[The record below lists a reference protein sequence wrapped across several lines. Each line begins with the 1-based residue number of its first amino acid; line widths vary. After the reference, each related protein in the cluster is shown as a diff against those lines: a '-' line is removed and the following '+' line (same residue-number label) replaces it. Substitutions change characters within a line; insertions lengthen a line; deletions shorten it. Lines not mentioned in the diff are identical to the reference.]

1 MLIFRHTY
9 ILVITLLSLVVSGC
23 MPEIAPTNP
32 YDPDTP
38 VGQQQKAQ
46 VMLTVFGS
54 TTDDVEPIVLS
65 DVEVRIADGPSKT
78 NSKFISNEAGNV
90 EIVDLAPGAY
100 QLFVW
105 HPQFGPPKPGQT
117 YWMTLTPG
125 EVKASSVYL
134 TQVGGPSVPGQPIQ
148 YTLTGTALKAGELS
162 RADEAARDHSGISV
176 RVRTEDETPTSIETT
191 TDETGA
197 FGLAVNPGTYKLYF
211 NAPDHTETGPVT
223 AVVVDG
229 EVSTLSESIVLNI
242 NPGRINGR
250 IALEGASADGH
261 SDIVL
266 SLTNTSFT
274 AITDADGTF
283 QIADL
288 PAGTYTLRA
297 TKENYDA
304 MNLPGVMVR
313 GGQNTELED
322 LSLSR
327 SKGGL
332 TGQFTLAGA
341 QTSQGVQ
348 VSLKDLSNR
357 LVSAAITDVSGDFRF
372 TSVPVGEYTVEAC
385 AQGYLPPRDVGT
397 VAISANQ
404 DHTLESIIVN
414 RPTLTFPQFSGE
426 VRTNE
431 RIWQL
436 DFEVPTD
443 RVKAVR
449 VTGEALVLDN
459 EGQPLDVQGE
469 FVPFVTEGQTSHV
482 SLQLSDREGALL
494 INVSFRGDDCYLSE
508 TYSLVVNLDRTGPS
522 LFDVQIS
529 EGEFT
534 NTRTATLRIEGF
546 DADEMRIAGDG
557 LESVGGVGGNVN
569 NWLIAADEIEVGLSN
584 GDGDKVVTV
593 QTRDFAGNQSSIHS
607 KTIILDTQA
616 PTDRAIS
623 VFGVLEDPI
632 DGSEYVSQS
641 VVSLTFAALDPP
653 ANQMEMRISNDP
665 SFVDSMWET
674 FTAQRSWQLPNSD
687 LDEVKTIYAQIRDLA
702 GNIGTPNETIS
713 TQIEL
718 DRHGEIEIL
727 VELESG
733 DEFAVT
739 DTTVYLDGT
748 NMGNPDADGLLTLDN
763 IEVGNY
769 VLSAGLNNHTLLQP
783 VTVSVG
789 ARRSTP
795 TQSIL
800 RLYYDTGTIVAQV
813 ELEGTDRCPTVNDN
827 NGINLQLT
835 RNNQLIST
843 VNMAQDTCRL
853 EAEVNIGLEE
863 AILSYPGFEPV
874 KTVTEVTSAQ
884 TVDLG
889 LIRLARATGTVTGQ
903 VELQGVNRFSGI
915 QIEIQPVSDTE
926 LSTYTTTTASDGSF
940 SLTGIWAGNYHVWAE
955 KEGYNRKRVGE
966 NITISANETTD
977 TADASDVLSQQTGD
991 FSINGGDG
999 FTSEV
1004 QVQLSMGFSDI
1015 QAFRFR
1021 IDGAAFSDW
1030 INWDDAD
1037 QDGFMDYGNNGEVEL
1052 PALLGEDDNGDRII
1066 EIETENLEGVLSGT
1080 PYFQASIRLDT
1091 IAPVG
1096 TKLLFT
1102 GAGITADDT
1111 TIYSNAEF
1119 GEVNLDLSAEDA
1131 NWEPDIAGLARVRL
1145 SENSD
1150 CHLPQSVCE
1159 LGVPDHECDSR
1170 IWSPI
1175 MTYELPDRQVEGLKT
1190 FYACFIDPAGNVSPP
1205 LSTQIELDRVPPT
1218 LSTLSVVDATGQP
1231 CLPGD
1236 VVECWVNA
1244 RQVELRL
1251 LEAFDPTVVV
1261 ADARSV
1267 WAVVDDPNFLTGT
1280 WSAYAPAPDENEGSA
1295 DISLPSADGVYTI
1308 YVRTKDAA
1316 QNTSDAYAISVS
1328 LDTTPPPAPAVVDS
1342 FQYVNTHEVSV
1353 TFTNDSNDYTVEHSW
1368 DGTFTDVLPENY
1380 PSLTNVIVYDFPT
1393 NEEGA
1398 RNLYLRFRDAAN
1410 NLSTV
1415 TDVQADFD
1423 ETPPTIN
1430 NVRVNFGENLT
1441 NSGTPIISAQTNI
1454 AFEVQCVDRVCN
1466 NNSCRGADT
1475 EQLLLQIN
1483 QAAVNGSVFPVY
1495 DAFYAPLVTGD
1506 ISGQDGTAQLSITC
1520 SDPAGNQ
1527 STIVPQSILLDTQA
1541 PPALTNQVV
1550 INDGDDYTS
1559 SLNIALQ
1566 ITSSDEPGGSG
1577 ISTMS
1582 IANGNIDCATTSYTS
1597 IQDNTTWTLPST
1609 EGEVTVSICLKD
1621 RAGNAT
1627 VISDSITIDRVS
1639 PQGGVVA
1646 VTNANGFSLD
1656 NDVTFTISRDSNDAQ
1671 SYALERGAGVVCAN
1685 ATYNQLNANQ
1695 VNDLLQLPE
1704 GESDVTLCLKDAAG
1718 LTNKYVTTVSV
1729 DTLDPSG
1736 FMTINQGASTTTSAT
1751 VIINIV
1757 KSDDVTEMK
1766 IVNGVGIVNCAVDT
1780 DYVPLNLALN
1790 HGLTAADGTRT
1801 VSGCLRKGSGRF
1813 ASMDSVDIILDTA
1826 GPIFTSISISTPSG
1840 LIIDLPSTETNLTSL
1855 PIIANGDDATSGL
1868 THYKLST
1875 GDACTGGSWIE
1886 WPGEEL
1892 VETNISVLPG
1902 DGELREVSMMLRDA
1916 AGNTSDCRST
1926 NITVDT
1932 VALSLTSFTVEGSAT
1947 DTPGFTSQTS
1957 VSVTEI
1963 SVNDPASCVH
1973 YEIAE
1978 DPGFADGEEYIGCPG
1993 APIIFELDDTR
2004 SDGIRKI
2011 YARAIDQAGNISDV
2025 LQAQLQ
2031 LDRGAPTLDSMAL
2044 VRGDGSVTDG
2054 QKYSKNHDIEVTVTG
2069 ATGGSEIHYCALEDG
2084 TQNCVGAASFTTVI
2098 PFTPTFSVR
2107 FTSEGLKKLCMK
2119 LVDDVGNETDRE
2131 CDTITIDT
2139 TSPPAPLIPK
2149 PNLSG
2154 VNASCAYIE
2163 TVRDDPSDFAR
2174 FEFRTLGGPW
2184 QEMTEADQDPT
2195 TGSLFDPDD
2204 DNSTARIKFSLLQ
2217 DTNNALQI
2225 RVVDQAGNESDPT
2238 EAVVDEVSSFLMPT
2252 NLRVKQVCN
2261 GGQYAILKE
2270 ELNNA
2275 PTMNHTDENDT
2286 CGGWEDIVLFN
2297 DTPQIALLDLEQRAT
2312 IPLSAA
2318 LDYADLNSASCEY
2331 THLNSSLIDATCSA
2345 EAGEPMLLLAA
2356 PKITITGASCFN
2368 CTGGACCT
2376 QLSSNPPTGT
2386 PGTMELLVMP
2396 DPIDTPNQQVVVLD
2410 TIATAIRS
2418 IDLVQWRSDFAAGD
2432 YRLRALVT
2440 HSVKQ
2445 YNDSVFQ
2452 PVGSDHFDT
2461 ETHLSRIRYESSSLT
2476 VFNDGPFATI
2486 SGAEGLK
2493 LRGLA
2498 MYGIMAGYLAWD
2510 GVNWVIERAAV
2521 NAGLDPPVSAVSSST
2536 DINTDPDASP
2546 MRNDAMPATWAHRA
2560 GNPQEARI
2568 NFLYL
2573 SDEGDDA
2580 LSIHKAVAQRAD
2592 SNFFS
2597 VLGKNAP
2604 LGAKFFEVGNHAVW
2618 WVDVNDSRVIFQDT
2632 DYGVNPT
2639 QLKYA
2644 IDISQPILPVRN
2656 GTLGLGEAYV
2666 IYHTTGV
2673 TNGVVTSY
2681 LDENDESQF
2690 ECAQ

>member
-1 MLIFRHTY
+1 MRIFRHRY
-9 ILVITLLSLVVSGC
+9 IALVLFLSLVASGC
-23 MPEIAPTNP
+23 MPEIAATNP

-38 VGQQQKAQ
+38 VGQQEKTQ
-46 VMLTVFGS
+46 VTLSVFGS
-54 TTDDVEPIVLS
+54 TTDDAQPIVLS

-78 NSKFISNEAGNV
+78 NSKFTSNVDGKV
-90 EIVDLAPGAY
+90 EIVDLAPGTY
-100 QLFVW
+100 QFFVW
-105 HPQFGPPKPGQT
+105 HPLFGPPKPGQT
-117 YWMTLTPG
+117 YWVTLTPG
-125 EVKASSVYL
+125 EIKASDVYL
-134 TQVGGPSVPGQPIQ
+134 TQVGGLSVPGQPIE
-148 YTLTGTALKAGELS
+148 YTLTGTALKAGELA
-162 RADEAARDHSGISV
+162 RADESSRDHSGISV

-191 TDETGA
+191 TDEAGA

-223 AVVVDG
+223 VVVTDG
-229 EVSTLSESIVLNI
+229 EVGSLPESIVLNI
-242 NPGRINGR
+242 NPGRINGQ
-250 IALEGASADGH
+250 IVLEGVSGDAHG
-261 SDIVL
+261 DILV

-274 AITDADGTF
+274 AITGADGTF
-283 QIADL
+283 QISDL
-288 PAGTYTLRA
+288 PAGSYSLRA
-297 TKENYDA
+297 TKENYDPVV
-304 MNLPGVMVR
+304 LPGVTVR
-313 GGQNTELED
+313 GGESTVLEV
-322 LSLSR
+322 LTMRQSQ
-327 SKGGL
+327 GGL
-332 TGQFTLAGA
+332 SGQFTLAGA

-348 VSLKDLSNR
+348 VSLKDLSGT
-357 LVSAAITDVSGDFRF
+357 LVNSAITDASGDFRF
-372 TSVPVGEYTVEAC
+372 TSVPVGDYTIEAC
-385 AQGYLPPRDVGT
+385 AQGYLPPRDIGT
-397 VAISANQ
+397 VAVSANQ
-404 DHTLESIIVN
+404 DQTLDSIIVN
-414 RPTLTFPQFSGE
+414 RPSITFPLFTGE

-436 DFEVPTD
+436 EFDVPTD
-443 RVKAVR
+443 RVKAVS

-459 EGQPLDVQGE
+459 TGQPLDAQGE

-482 SLQLSDREGALL
+482 SLQLGDREGALL
-494 INVSFRGDDCYLSE
+494 INVSFRGDDCYLSQ
-508 TYSLVVNLDRTGPS
+508 TYSLVVILDRTGPS
-522 LFDVQIS
+522 LFDAFLS

-534 NTRTATLRIEGF
+534 NTRNATLQLEGF
-546 DADEMRIAGDG
+546 DADEMRITGTG
-557 LESVGGVGGNVN
+557 LESVGGVGGNIN
-569 NWLIAADEIEVGLSN
+569 NWIAAADEIAVGLSN
-584 GDGDKVVTV
+584 GDGDKVINV
-593 QTRDFAGNQSSIHS
+593 QTRDFAGNLSSTHT
-607 KTIILDTQA
+607 KTIILDTQG
-616 PTDRAIS
+616 PTDRAVS
-623 VFGVLEDPI
+623 VFGALEDPA
-632 DGSEYVSQS
+632 DGAEYVSQS

-653 ANQMEMRISNDP
+653 TNQMEMRIANDP

-674 FTAQRSWQLPNSD
+674 FTAQRSWQLPNPEV
-687 LDEVKTIYAQIRDLA
+687 DEVKTIYAQIRDLA
-702 GNIGTPNETIS
+702 GNDGAPNETIS

-718 DRHGEIEIL
+718 DRHGEIQIL
-727 VELESG
+727 VELESD
-733 DEFAVT
+733 DEFSVT
-739 DTTVYLDGT
+739 NTTVYLDGT
-748 NMGNPDADGLLTLDN
+748 NVGNPDANGLLTLEN

-769 VLSAGLNNHTLLQP
+769 VLSAGLTNHTLLQP

-795 TQSIL
+795 EQSVL
-800 RLYYDTGTIVAQV
+800 RLYYDTGTIIAQI
-813 ELEGTDRCPTVNDN
+813 ELEGTERCPTVNDN
-827 NGINLQLT
+827 NGVNLQLT
-835 RNNQLIST
+835 RNNQLVSN
-843 VNMAQDTCRL
+843 VSMAQDTCRF

-863 AILSYPGFEPV
+863 TTLNYPGFESV
-874 KTVTEVTSAQ
+874 KTVTEVVSAQ

-889 LIRLARATGTVTGQ
+889 LIRFPRATGTVTGQ
-903 VELQGVNRFSGI
+903 VELQGVNRFSGV
-915 QIEIQPVSDTE
+915 QIEIQPVSDVE

-940 SLTGIWAGNYHVWAE
+940 SLTGIWAGAYHLWAE

-966 NITISANETTD
+966 NIIISANETTD

-991 FSINGGDG
+991 FSINGGDS
-999 FTSEV
+999 FTSLP
-1004 QVQLSMGFSDI
+1004 QVRLAMGFSDI
-1015 QAFRFR
+1015 QAFRFQ
-1021 IDGAAFSDW
+1021 IDGGAVSDW
-1030 INWDDAD
+1030 INWDDPD
-1037 QDGFMDYGNNGEVEL
+1037 QDGFMNYGDNGEVML
-1052 PALLGEDDNGDRII
+1052 PALSGENDSGDRII

-1131 NWEPDIAGLARVRL
+1131 NWAPDIAGLARVRL

-1175 MTYELPDRQVEGLKT
+1175 MTYDLPDRQVDGVKT

-1236 VVECWVNA
+1236 ALECWVNE

-1280 WSAYAPAPDENEGSA
+1280 WSAYAPDPDENEGST

-1308 YVRTKDAA
+1308 YLRTKDAA

-1342 FQYVNTHEVSV
+1342 FQYVNTHEISV

-1423 ETPPTIN
+1423 QTPPTIN

-1475 EQLLLQIN
+1475 EQLLLQIS
-1483 QAAVNGSVFPVY
+1483 QAAANGSVFSVY

-1559 SLNIALQ
+1559 SLSIALQ

-1577 ISTMS
+1577 ISTMA
-1582 IANGNIDCATTSYTS
+1582 IANGNIDCATASYTS

-1627 VISDSITIDRVS
+1627 AVSDTIIIDRVV

-1646 VTNANGFSLD
+1646 VTNANGFSLSET
-1656 NDVTFTISRDSNDAQ
+1656 VTFTISRDNNDAK
-1671 SYALERGAGVVCAN
+1671 SYALERGAGVVCNN
-1685 ATYNQLNANQ
+1685 ATYTTLAANQ
-1695 VNDLLQLPE
+1695 ISAQLQLPE

-1718 LTNKYVTTVSV
+1718 LTNKYVTSVSV

-1736 FMTINQGASTTTSAT
+1736 FMTVNQGALYAT
-1751 VIINIV
+1751 DSNVVVNIV
-1757 KSDDVTEMK
+1757 KSDGVTEMK
-1766 IVNGVGIVNCAVDT
+1766 IDSVTANLDCSKDEN
-1780 DYVPLNLALN
+1780 YVPLDLAYTHILQATN
-1790 HGLTAADGTRT
+1790 GQHFVR
-1801 VSGCLRKGSGRF
+1801 GCLRKPSGRYVT
-1813 ASMDSVDIILDTA
+1813 MGSVGITLDTEIPVFRAIPAEAPA
-1826 GPIFTSISISTPSG
+1826 G
-1840 LIIDLPSTETNLTSL
+1840 LAIDLPGADLASPLTSQTTL
-1855 PIIANGDDATSGL
+1855 PIIAAGTDEFSGL

-1886 WPGEEL
+1886 MSSESSI
-1892 VETNISVLPG
+1892 ETSISVLPG
-1902 DGELREVSMMLRDA
+1902 DGALREVSMMLRDA
-1916 AGNTSDCRST
+1916 AGNTSVCNST
-1926 NITVDT
+1926 SITVDT
-1932 VALSLTSFTVEGSAT
+1932 VALVLTSFSIEGAGN
-1947 DTPGFTSQTS
+1947 DTAGFTSQTS
-1957 VSVTEI
+1957 ISVTEL
-1963 SVNDPASCVH
+1963 SVDDASSCEY
-1973 YEIAE
+1973 YEISE
-1978 DPGFADGEEYIGCPG
+1978 NVGFIGGEEYLNCPV
-1993 APIIFELDDTR
+1993 APITFELDGDR
-2004 SDGIRKI
+2004 FDGLRRV
-2011 YARAIDQAGNISDV
+2011 YARAIDRAGNVSNV
-2025 LQAQLQ
+2025 VQAQIE
-2031 LDRGAPTLDSMAL
+2031 LDRGPPTFDSMEL
-2044 VRGDGSVTDG
+2044 VRGSGSVVDG
-2054 QKYSKNHDIEVTVTG
+2054 PKYTRNQDVEVTVSG

-2084 TQNCVGAASFTTVI
+2084 TQDCVGAASFDNVL
-2098 PFTPTFSVR
+2098 PYTPSFSVR
-2107 FTSEGLKKLCMK
+2107 FASEGLKKLCIK
-2119 LVDDVGNETDRE
+2119 LVDDVGNQADPI
-2131 CDTITIDT
+2131 CDTITVDMT
-2139 TSPPAPLIPK
+2139 PPPAPVIPR
-2149 PNLSG
+2149 PSLSG

-2163 TVRDDPSDFAR
+2163 TSRSDLNDFAR
-2174 FEFRTLGGPW
+2174 FEFRTLGGQW
-2184 QEMTEADQDPT
+2184 QAMTEADQDPT
-2195 TGSLFDPDD
+2195 TGSLFDPS
-2204 DNSTARIKFSLLQ
+2204 NAASTARIKFSLIQ
-2217 DTNNALQI
+2217 DTNNSLQI

-2238 EAVVDEVSSFLMPT
+2238 EAVVDEVSSFLTPT
-2252 NLRVKQVCN
+2252 NLRIKQVCN

-2270 ELNNA
+2270 VLNNP
-2275 PTMNHTDENDT
+2275 PTVRYMGD
-2286 CGGWEDIVLFN
+2286 CGAWEDKVFFE
-2297 DTPQIALLDLEQRAT
+2297 DTPEIALLDLEQRNT
-2312 IPLSAA
+2312 IPLSPA
-2318 LDYADLNSASCEY
+2318 LDFSDLNSASCTY
-2331 THLNSSLIDATCSA
+2331 TTLNSSLIDASCSA
-2345 EAGEPMLLLAA
+2345 DAGQPMLLIAA
-2356 PKITITGASCFN
+2356 PLTGNTGCVYCSAAFSDCCDHLASN
-2368 CTGGACCT
+2368 R
-2376 QLSSNPPTGT
+2376 PVGT
-2386 PGTMELLVMP
+2386 PGAIQLMVMP
-2396 DPIDTPNQQVVVLD
+2396 DPIGAPNQQIVELD

-2418 IDLVQWRSDFAAGD
+2418 IDVVDWRGD
-2432 YRLRALVT
+2432 YAASDYRFRALAT
-2440 HSVKQ
+2440 HSVNQ
-2445 YNDSVFQ
+2445 FDDALFQ
-2452 PVGSDHFDT
+2452 PIGGPHFDT

-2476 VFNDGPFATI
+2476 AFDDGSFATV
-2486 SGAEGLK
+2486 SGGEGLK

-2498 MYGIMAGYLAWD
+2498 IFSSVVSYLMW
-2510 GVNWVIERAAV
+2510 GGNNWVIERADLT
-2521 NAGLDPPVSAVSSST
+2521 AGTDSAVSNYT

-2546 MRNDAMPATWAHRA
+2546 MNNDAMPATWAHRD

-2573 SDEGDDA
+2573 SDEGDDS
-2580 LSIHKAVAQRAD
+2580 LSIHKAVAQR
-2592 SNFFS
+2592 SNQTSVS
-2597 VLGKNAP
+2597 VLGDKAP
-2604 LGAKFFEVGNHAVW
+2604 LGAKFFEVGDGAVW
-2618 WVDVNDSRVIFQDT
+2618 WVDVNDARIIFQDT
-2632 DYGVNPT
+2632 EYGVNPT

-2656 GTLGLGEAYV
+2656 TTLGLGEAYV